1 MLFYLYLLR
10 NLVTLVLFVT
20 FFPIGLYAECKNP
33 LTEEQKIESLIL
45 SVQKLDGVFIR
56 NGEEHAS
63 KEASEHLR
71 YKLNS
76 AKKSIFAP
84 DPKDW
89 TAKLF
94 IEKVASKSFLSGE
107 VYRIKRKDGTTVTSQ
122 SWLEAELKKLNDS
135 CK

>member
-1 MLFYLYLLR
+1 MLAFFYILR
-10 NLVTLVLFVT
+10 NRITLVLLFLS
-20 FFPIGLYAECKNP
+20 FSINLSAECRNP

-56 NGEEHAS
+56 NGEEHGA
-63 KEASEHLR
+63 KEAAEHLR

-107 VYRIKRKDGTTVTSQ
+107 VYKIKLKDGKTVTSQ
-122 SWLEAELKKLNDS
+122 SWLEVELKKINDS